1 MKMINYGKQ
10 NIDKRDIS
18 AVVKGLR
25 NNYLTSGPN
34 TISFEQNFKKKVGAS
49 YAVSCSSG
57 TSAIHLSLLALNI
70 KKNDVVII
78 PVINFIASMN
88 MLEIMG
94 AKIILSDVSK
104 ETGQMTPQNLE
115 ECIKKNKLKK
125 IKAVIIMYNGGDP
138 LNAEKFYKLKKKY
151 NFNLMED
158 ACHALG
164 GKYYTKKVTFVGSCK
179 FSDIS
184 TFSFHPIKSI
194 TTCEGGMITTNNKKL
209 YQKMKL
215 LKNHGILR
223 KKSSKNNYHWNY
235 KILLPG
241 YNYRLSDV
249 NCSLGNSQLKK
260 LNRLISRRRDIAKL
274 YNDKLRDLKA
284 FINLPSQKS
293 YDKTSFHLFLIT
305 FNLNKFKISRNAIIK
320 KLFKSGIITQ
330 VHYIPVNSHPYY
342 KKYRSVKLPG
352 AEEFY
357 KSCLSLPIFPDLKN
371 SEISYICNKIK
382 ILIKKFKKI
391 R

>member
-1 MKMINYGKQ
+1 MELGY
-10 NIDKRDIS
+10 
-18 AVVKGLR
+18 
-25 NNYLTSGPN
+25 
-34 TISFEQNFKKKVGAS
+34 SF
-49 YAVSCSSG
+49 
-57 TSAIHLSLLALNI
+57 ILLHINI

-104 ETGQMTPQNLE
+104 ETGQMTPKNLE

-194 TTCEGGMITTNNKKL
+194 TTCEEG
-209 YQKMKL
+209 
-215 LKNHGILR
+215 
-223 KKSSKNNYHWNY
+223 
-235 KILLPG
+235 
-241 YNYRLSDV
+241 
-249 NCSLGNSQLKK
+249 
-260 LNRLISRRRDIAKL
+260 
-274 YNDKLRDLKA
+274 
-284 FINLPSQKS
+284 
-293 YDKTSFHLFLIT
+293 
-305 FNLNKFKISRNAIIK
+305 
-320 KLFKSGIITQ
+320 
-330 VHYIPVNSHPYY
+330 
-342 KKYRSVKLPG
+342 
-352 AEEFY
+352 
-357 KSCLSLPIFPDLKN
+357 
-371 SEISYICNKIK
+371 
-382 ILIKKFKKI
+382 
-391 R
+391 